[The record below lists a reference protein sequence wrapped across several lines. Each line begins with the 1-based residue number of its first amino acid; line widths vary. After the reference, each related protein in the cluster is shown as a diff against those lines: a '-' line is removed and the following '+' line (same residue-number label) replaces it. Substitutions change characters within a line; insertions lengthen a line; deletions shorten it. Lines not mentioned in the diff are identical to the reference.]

1 MNNKTKT
8 IPKGYMQTEVGVIP
22 EEWGIKKLSDVGD
35 SIIGLT
41 YSPRNVVNYG
51 KLVHRSSNIQDNKLA
66 YDDNVFVDL
75 DINEKLILREN
86 DILICVRNGSRNLI
100 GKAALIK
107 GRSISETFGAF
118 MTVFRSNTYAPF
130 IFYLIISDIV
140 QRQINQSLGATINQI
155 INKTLDNFQI
165 PLPPREEEQTAIAT
179 ILSDTDALIESLE
192 KLIAKKRAIKQGIR
206 RELLTGK
213 RRLPCFTGEWEVE
226 SIEQLCLPNQLV
238 RGPFGGSLKKEFFV
252 ESGIKVYEQ
261 KNAIYRDEKIG
272 TYYIDNSKF
281 NELKRFELN
290 EGDFIVSC
298 SGTIGRIFQIPRN
311 YEKGI
316 INQALLK
323 IRTDESVIND
333 QYFYYYFDWEKFQ
346 TRIIDNTQ
354 GGAMKNLVGMSIFK
368 NTKIAI
374 PPTKSE
380 QIAIATVLS
389 DIDTEIEALEQKL
402 TKYKRIKIGMMQNLL
417 TGKIRVYE
425 KQK

>member
-1 MNNKTKT
+1 MPSKP
-8 IPKGYMQTEVGVIP
+8 ISQ
-22 EEWGIKKLSDVGD
+22 
-35 SIIGLT
+35 
-41 YSPRNVVNYG
+41 
-51 KLVHRSSNIQDNKLA
+51 RS
-66 YDDNVFVDL
+66 
-75 DINEKLILREN
+75 
-86 DILICVRNGSRNLI
+86 
-100 GKAALIK
+100 
-107 GRSISETFGAF
+107 
-118 MTVFRSNTYAPF
+118 
-130 IFYLIISDIV
+130 
-140 QRQINQSLGATINQI
+140 
-155 INKTLDNFQI
+155 
-165 PLPPREEEQTAIAT
+165 
-179 ILSDTDALIESLE
+179 
-192 KLIAKKRAIKQGIR
+192 
-206 RELLTGK
+206 
-213 RRLPCFTGEWEVE
+213 
-226 SIEQLCLPNQLV
+226 
-238 RGPFGGSLKKEFFV
+238 FGGSLKKEFFV

-425 KQK
+425 QQK